1 VPGSCWKKFQTK
13 GKEAQNI
20 QKLQRHI
27 WMLTL
32 PSSYFK
38 SLLLLSQSDLQSV
51 IESKKKTAE
60 TAEISL
66 AERVY

>member
-1 VPGSCWKKFQTK
+1 
-13 GKEAQNI
+13 
-20 QKLQRHI
+20 
-27 WMLTL
+27 MLTL
-32 PSSYFK
+32 PSNHFK

-51 IESKKKTAE
+51 IEYKKKTAE

>member
-1 VPGSCWKKFQTK
+1 MLEKSPKLKE
-13 GKEAQNI
+13 EAQNI

-32 PSSYFK
+32 PSSHFK